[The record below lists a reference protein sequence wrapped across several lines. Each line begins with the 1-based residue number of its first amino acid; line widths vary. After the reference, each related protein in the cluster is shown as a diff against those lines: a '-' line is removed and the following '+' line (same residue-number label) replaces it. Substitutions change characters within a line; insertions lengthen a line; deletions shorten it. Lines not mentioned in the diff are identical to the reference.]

1 VGLGLVQPGAPSFP
15 SEWEVLLLT
24 TVQPWSKLERRL
36 QEEAR
41 FRWCE
46 RDDRGMSDDEQP
58 ASQPLPNAEKRADPQ
73 MIEAI
78 AV

>member
-1 VGLGLVQPGAPSFP
+1 
-15 SEWEVLLLT
+15 
-24 TVQPWSKLERRL
+24 LERRL